1 MSRNEK
7 ESAESSRNI
16 GALSREQL
24 RDILIK
30 NWMTHDAL
38 WYGEVAQRFGMAEA
52 SPLNLRVCRQLGRI
66 EFGRLMKTLG
76 ALTPTDMGEYREL
89 FESGRQM
96 FVPDFMDFR
105 IEYPGNDSQVFYM
118 LDCFAHRGMDKA
130 GLIADYECGIFER
143 IEGWF
148 DAMDLEYSRTPDLSR
163 CLKFKGRECTIT
175 VKFQFEKN
183 RNESEQE

>member
-7 ESAESSRNI
+7 GAAESSRNI
-16 GALSREQL
+16 RALSREQL
-24 RDILIK
+24 RNILIK

-38 WYGEVAQRFGMAEA
+38 WYGEVAQRW
-52 SPLNLRVCRQLGRI
+52 VCRQLGKI

-76 ALTPTDMGEYREL
+76 ALTPTDMGEYQEL
-89 FESGRQM
+89 FEFGRQM

-118 LDCFAHRGMDKA
+118 LDCFAHRGMEKA

-148 DAMDLEYSRTPDLSR
+148 DAMGLEYSRIPDLSR
-163 CLKFKGRECTIT
+163 CLKFKGEECTIT
-175 VKFQFEKN
+175 VKFQFEKS
-183 RNESEQE
+183 RNESE